1 MKNNRALSSQAV
13 ESILK
18 AHNISKDAPPKS
30 ALFWRLW
37 EQCYSIAEQALGTDF
52 IQAIKLGTLDPVVYG
67 GFNVSDAYYC
77 FKGAEA
83 YQFAASRAQDIVL
96 EAFLTKKHE
105 SYDSYNQ
112 TFPKVWH
119 VRDAA
124 GIVPTKV
131 TEQYAAFEAKVA
143 QEADPIYC
151 LIVMLPCEYLWAW
164 LGAELSPAAPTNLYA
179 PWIKGNNYPSGAYAM
194 GNFLDA
200 YQKQYPVDETLASEY
215 YKQAME
221 FEYQNF
227 AIATVKPK

>member
-1 MKNNRALSSQAV
+1 MKNNRALSPQAV

-18 AHNISKDAPPKS
+18 AHNVAKDAPPKS

-37 EQCYSIAEQALGTDF
+37 EQCYAIAQKALATDF
-52 IQAIKLGTLDPVVYG
+52 IQSIKAGTLDPVVYG

-83 YQFAASRAQDIVL
+83 YQLAASRAKDIVL
-96 EAFLTKKHE
+96 DAFLTKKHE

-119 VRDAA
+119 IRDAE
-124 GIVPTKV
+124 GVVPNEV
-131 TEQYAAFEAKVA
+131 IEQYAAFEGKVA
-143 QEADPIYC
+143 KQADPIYC

-164 LGAELSPAAPTNLYA
+164 LGAELSPPEKGNLYA

-194 GNFLDA
+194 GNFLEA
-200 YQKQYPVDETLASEY
+200 YQKQHPVDEALALEY
-215 YKQAME
+215 YQQAME
-221 FEYQNF
+221 FECQNF
-227 AIATVKPK
+227 AIATVKSK